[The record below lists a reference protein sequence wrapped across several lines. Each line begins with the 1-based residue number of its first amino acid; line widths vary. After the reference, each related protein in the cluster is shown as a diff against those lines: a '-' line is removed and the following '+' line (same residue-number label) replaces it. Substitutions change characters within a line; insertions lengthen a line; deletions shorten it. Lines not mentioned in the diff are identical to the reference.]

1 MSKKNIDDLFQEK
14 LKDFDEVPDERVW
27 KAIASSLDKQKNS
40 RKIIPLWWKISG
52 LAAGLALLLY
62 VVNPFNNSLEQ
73 KETITNIEERKKTV
87 PNETAPMPKESF
99 VLPEKG
105 QEIIVDAATSNVRD
119 ANPTKRKLLEK
130 GAPAQVA
137 KQENTSSSNSPERIR
152 NQNIP
157 NEGTVFPESAKV
169 AESPS
174 KGEKNPNTE
183 LVVAKAEEPSK
194 AILNPEDDK
203 NKKLTSTETVAQ
215 VEAIAQ
221 ENNKKKSIFEV
232 IEEQEKEDA
241 IAEKRKEKWS
251 VGPSV
256 APVYFNAMGEGS
268 PIHSNFVSN
277 SKSGQT
283 NLSYGMVVSYELSE
297 KLRIRS
303 GIHKANYGYN
313 TNEIEFSSSAELGPS
328 ALISNIDYAMAS
340 RNVVVNSRKTEAFN
354 DPSIAADALAAN
366 SSRDGLMSQ
375 NFGYLEVPLEL
386 NYALLDKK
394 FGINLIGGVSSLFL
408 MDNSISLES
417 GGLATEVGEANN
429 LNNVN
434 FSTNIGFGVNYKF
447 TPQLQLNVE
456 PLFKYQLN
464 TFSQTSGTFNPF
476 SIGIYSGINFKF

>member
-14 LKDFDEVPDERVW
+14 LKDFDEAPDERVW
-27 KAIASSLDKQKNS
+27 KAIAASLDKQKNS

-62 VVNPFNNSLEQ
+62 VVNPFKNSLEQ
-73 KETITNIEERKKTV
+73 KNTITNIKESKKTV
-87 PNETAPMPKESF
+87 PNETAPMLKESF

-105 QEIIVDAATSNVRD
+105 QEIIVDVDTSNVRD
-119 ANPTKRKLLEK
+119 TSPTRQKLFEK
-130 GAPAQVA
+130 GVPAQVA
-137 KQENTSSSNSPERIR
+137 KHEKPSSSNAPERIR

-169 AESPS
+169 AENQS
-174 KGEKNPNTE
+174 KGEQNPNRE
-183 LVVAKAEEPSK
+183 LVVTKVEERSK

-203 NKKLTSTETVAQ
+203 NKELTSTETVAQ
-215 VEAIAQ
+215 LEAIAL
-221 ENNKKKSIFEV
+221 ENNKKKSIFEA

-241 IAEKRKEKWS
+241 IVEKRKEKWS
-251 VGPSV
+251 VGPIV

-277 SKSGQT
+277 SKTGQT

-340 RNVVVNSRKTEAFN
+340 RNVVVNSRKTEAFD